1 MEWTFYL
8 DTLEIEEP
16 VGFSD
21 LTIRAKRDENWHGV
35 FFEASTSDL
44 EFYGAAATYL
54 MEQKRTLGFSAE
66 VEFRAITDCGGEDE
80 VLTGRLDFRK
90 YKESCGDL
98 CTVTMPVEQQGCIMT
113 LKNRYDQKVDLSS
126 RVAFDGMTQLPDYAG
141 LNFTMELAAQEI
153 SIGNRAETGAS
164 PISAVISDD
173 PAWVP
178 TGDDDFVGYISPAY
192 ANITNSSFGV
202 FGTTPD
208 ILLTEDGANNIAPYP
223 SFPVTVGTSVLLGDI
238 ECELTSVVATFRHKG
253 SVTFQQSGAGAL
265 QFLRLKLWRLP
276 DGLDGT
282 IFSNWVEEYSNEFYA
297 LNNDGTTAF
306 DVSATVPM
314 TLSQGD
320 FIYYGVCVI
329 ANDLSSIDLFSI
341 TQDIE
346 SFFQLDASS
355 LCPPTFASVSLIHE
369 AASHITEAITDHCL
383 TVKSDYYGRTD
394 SEPYEAAEDG
404 CGSLRVVTSGLR
416 IRNAENPTHFMSLK
430 DMFEGLNPIDNIGM
444 GVEPGAGY
452 TGDVLRIE
460 PVEYFYQD
468 VIILNH
474 DFIPR
479 ASFDAQS
486 DMAYSVIKVGYKK
499 WEIENVNGLDEFNS
513 NKEFRT
519 SLKSINNTLDITSA
533 FVAGGYPIEITRQQ
547 SFADTGAA
555 DTKYDND
562 TFIIC
567 LRRDMAAY
575 ADWEVEQGNIV
586 NPSNIYSP
594 ATAYNWR
601 IRPMYNL
608 MRWWKS
614 IAQSYVNLTNTISK
628 LFFSAGTGNLLASGT
643 MATYD
648 PCNVEQNERAEND
661 DLRFQDIAVGAT
673 PIWKPE
679 TVTYRYPMSVKDFNL
694 VKATPNGY
702 INYQCG
708 SGAFAKGFINLL
720 MYRPARGEAEITLK
734 LKWD

>member
-8 DTLEIEEP
+8 DDLEIEEP

-44 EFYGAAATYL
+44 EFYGVAATYL

-90 YKESCGDL
+90 YKQSCGDL

-113 LKNRYDQKVDLSS
+113 LKNRYDQKVDLSN
-126 RVAFDGMTQLPDYAG
+126 RTAFDGMTLLPDYNA
-141 LNFTMELAAQEI
+141 LNFTMELAAQETKE
-153 SIGNRAETGAS
+153 GLE
-164 PISAVISDD
+164 
-173 PAWVP
+173 
-178 TGDDDFVGYISPAY
+178 GYVVDAGY
-192 ANITNSSFGV
+192 
-202 FGTTPD
+202 
-208 ILLTEDGANNIAPYP
+208 
-223 SFPVTVGTSVLLGDI
+223 DI
-238 ECELTSVVATFRHKG
+238 EHTDSLV
-253 SVTFQQSGAGAL
+253 
-265 QFLRLKLWRLP
+265 
-276 DGLDGT
+276 
-282 IFSNWVEEYSNEFYA
+282 
-297 LNNDGTTAF
+297 NNDIAFRPLYGRVVFASLQTTNL
-306 DVSATVPM
+306 D
-314 TLSQGD
+314 
-320 FIYYGVCVI
+320 
-329 ANDLSSIDLFSI
+329 
-341 TQDIE
+341 
-346 SFFQLDASS
+346 DASS
-355 LCPPTFASVSLIHE
+355 LVGADPGTIASPEAITPVLLFEDVIACFTGNFDYNFRLKGNYSMDAVSAGVSSAVIKLVKGVWPDTQTVIDSTTLPTADSGSFDSTFTGTLTLAEGEGLYMLLELHVLGLFQQDYLVHFDPETQAILTANKICPPTEATVSMVLE
-369 AASHITEAITDHCL
+369 AASRITEAITDHCL

-394 SEPYEAAEDG
+394 SEPYAATEDG

-444 GVEPGAGY
+444 AVEAGSGY
-452 TGDVLRIE
+452 NSDVLRIE

-479 ASFDAQS
+479 ATFDSQA

-499 WEIENVNGLDEFNS
+499 WESEEVLGLDEFNS

-519 SLKSINNTLDITSA
+519 SLKSINNTLDITSP
-533 FVAGGYPIEITRQQ
+533 FVAGGYPIEITRRQ

-575 ADWEVEQGNIV
+575 SDWEVEQGNIV

-614 IAQSYVNLTNTISK
+614 ISQSYVNLTNTISK

-643 MATYD
+643 IATYD
-648 PCNVEQNERAEND
+648 PCNVEQNQRAEND
-661 DLRFQDIAVGAT
+661 DLRFQDISVGAT
-673 PIWKPE
+673 PICKPE

-708 SGAFAKGFINLL
+708 SGDYAKGFINLL